1 MVFIHAMFL
10 VYKLETCK
18 NCKEGKRIIIII
30 IAVIYIF
37 YLIWYLINS
46 WKLLSGN
53 PQPSPLKKFTPLLL
67 LTPPPKNSKSLSPP
81 LFVNIEDF
89 SAPPIPLQVGERRTL
104 QVIDNIFFS
113 QKLINSCRLVFQ
125 VFFQYETRE
134 K

>member
-1 MVFIHAMFL
+1 MIFDQQLKITIRKSSAIPPEKIHSPFITH
-10 VYKLETCK
+10 
-18 NCKEGKRIIIII
+18 
-30 IAVIYIF
+30 
-37 YLIWYLINS
+37 S
-46 WKLLSGN
+46 
-53 PQPSPLKKFTPLLL
+53 
-67 LTPPPKNSKSLSPP
+67 PPKNSKSLSPP

-89 SAPPIPLQVGERRTL
+89 SAPPPPIPLQVGERRTL